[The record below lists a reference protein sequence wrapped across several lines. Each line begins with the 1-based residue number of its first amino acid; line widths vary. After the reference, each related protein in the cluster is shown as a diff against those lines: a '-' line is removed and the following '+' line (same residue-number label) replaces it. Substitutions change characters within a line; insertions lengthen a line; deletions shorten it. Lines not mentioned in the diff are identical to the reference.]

1 MCSSDLFQMNPSII
15 EKIISNIKDLLF
27 ESIEIDAYKRL
38 ETGSAMAVVKKV
50 ELTEDLEGR
59 LRNHW

>member
-1 MCSSDLFQMNPSII
+1 MNPSII

-38 ETGSAMAVVKKV
+38 EAGSAMAVVKKV

>member
-1 MCSSDLFQMNPSII
+1 MNPSII

-38 ETGSAMAVVKKV
+38 ETGTAMAVVKKV